1 MTTRPNYLIAGCGD
15 LGLRAA
21 ALLLAAGHRVHGLR
35 RSPPAAAPAGLQW
48 HAADL
53 TRPAT
58 LDTLP
63 ADITHLLYA
72 VTPGGRN
79 EAAYRAV
86 FIDGLQALTRRLAP
100 SLQRIVFASSSAVY
114 GEHHGGWVD
123 EATPVAP
130 LGFNGR
136 VLAEAEQ
143 WLAALP
149 LETVSLRLAGLY
161 GPGRLSLLDRLRR
174 GEARAPREPVH
185 WANRMHADDAA
196 AALAHLLA
204 LPDPAPT
211 YIGCDDTPLP
221 LRDLYQALADLLGA
235 PAVPEGAAPAAVG
248 SKRLSNGRLKASG
261 FDLRWPD
268 SRAGYAALIDTTG
281 T

>member
-1 MTTRPNYLIAGCGD
+1 MRPTYLIAGCGD

-21 ALLLAAGHRVHGLR
+21 DLLLAAGHRVHGLR
-35 RSPPAAAPAGLQW
+35 RSPPATAPAGLQW

-53 TRPAT
+53 TRPTT
-58 LDTLP
+58 LATLP
-63 ADITHLLYA
+63 ADITHVLYA

-86 FIDGLQALTRRLAP
+86 FIEGLQALTRQLVP

-114 GEHHGGWVD
+114 GEHHGAWVD

-130 LGFNGR
+130 LAFNGR

-143 WLAALP
+143 WLASLP

-174 GEARAPREPVH
+174 GEARAPREPLH

-204 LPDPAPT
+204 LPAPAPT
-211 YIGCDDTPLP
+211 YIGCDDTPMP
-221 LRDLYQALADLLGA
+221 LHDLYQTLAGWVGA
-235 PAVPEGAAPAAVG
+235 PDVAIGPAPQAVG
-248 SKRLSNGRLKASG
+248 SKRLSNACLKASG
-261 FDLRWPD
+261 FEWRWPD
-268 SRAGYAALIDTTG
+268 SLAGYRALIDAEPA
-281 T
+281 

>member
-1 MTTRPNYLIAGCGD
+1 MRPTYLIAGCGD

-35 RSPPAAAPAGLQW
+35 RSPPATAPAGLQW

-58 LDTLP
+58 LATLP
-63 ADITHLLYA
+63 AGITHVLYA
-72 VTPGGRN
+72 LTPGGRN

-86 FIDGLQALTRRLAP
+86 FIEGLQALTQQLAP

-130 LGFNGR
+130 LAFNGR

-143 WLAALP
+143 WLASLSF
-149 LETVSLRLAGLY
+149 ETVSLRLAGLY

-174 GEARAPREPVH
+174 GEARAPREPLH

-204 LPDPAPT
+204 LPAPAPT
-211 YIGCDDTPLP
+211 YIGCDDTPMP
-221 LRDLYQALADLLGA
+221 LHDLYQTLAGWVGA
-235 PAVPEGAAPAAVG
+235 PQVEDGPPPQAVG
-248 SKRLSNGRLKASG
+248 SKRLSNARLKASG
-261 FDLRWPD
+261 FELRWPD
-268 SRAGYAALIDTTG
+268 SLAGYRALIDAEAA
-281 T
+281 